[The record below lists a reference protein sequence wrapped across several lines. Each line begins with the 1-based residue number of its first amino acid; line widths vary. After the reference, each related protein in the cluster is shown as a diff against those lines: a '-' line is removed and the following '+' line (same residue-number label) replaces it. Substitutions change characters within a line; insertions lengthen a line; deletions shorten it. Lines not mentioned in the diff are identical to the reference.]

1 MSPTSAT
8 LTNIATSMPV
18 AFLSAAVSPRQ
29 DPRPLD
35 YSPNRTL
42 EQTTTSAAPQA
53 DHQSPSQQ
61 AYLPGSVRGATWNDL
76 SWRRDAACVSVP
88 TETFFPVGLTGQAD
102 SQTQL
107 AKRVCASCPVR
118 DCCLEFALRTN
129 QDHGVWGGRTEEERR
144 TIRRS
149 RRAAARKAAARAS

>member
-8 LTNIATSMPV
+8 LTAPSVAV
-18 AFLSAAVSPRQ
+18 AFLPSAFSLRQ
-29 DPRPLD
+29 DLRPSETPLQQN
-35 YSPNRTL
+35 Y
-42 EQTTTSAAPQA
+42 
-53 DHQSPSQQ
+53 PS
-61 AYLPGSVRGATWNDL
+61 GSVRPATWNDL
-76 SWRRDAACVSVP
+76 AWRQDAACISVD
-88 TETFFPVGLTGQAD
+88 TETFFPIGLTGQALD
-102 SQTQL
+102 QTLL